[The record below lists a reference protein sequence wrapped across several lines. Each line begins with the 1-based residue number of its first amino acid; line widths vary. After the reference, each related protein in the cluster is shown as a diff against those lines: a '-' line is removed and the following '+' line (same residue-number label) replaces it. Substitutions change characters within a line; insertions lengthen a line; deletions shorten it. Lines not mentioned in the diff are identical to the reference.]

1 MQIALVLPP
10 APQLGDDKIYRSFD
24 PRGVFT
30 IRSAYDSIS
39 SQNTAIIDEAW
50 RLIWSWKGPQSV
62 WLFLWQIMHGKLKT
76 HGEPVRRHIAVS
88 MVCDRCGAPVE
99 YILHA
104 LRDCPCIKQ
113 VWLCLVSEGEY
124 YSFFHASLREW
135 IVTNLQN
142 KSKLVSHIPWECV
155 FGVAVWRL
163 WFWRNHFMIEGNLV
177 DSSTINMNV
186 MARANEI
193 HKINT
198 SHMSQLPRRNEMFIG
213 WQPPT
218 WPWCKLN
225 TDGSVRNSWDAGA
238 GGVIRDSPGN
248 WISGFCMNIG
258 ECPVVMAELWG
269 LYQGLV
275 LAWDAGIKC
284 LLVEVDSLCI
294 SQMISKQ
301 VVVPN
306 ISYALVVAVQNL
318 LNRNWQVSLTHIF
331 REANSVAD
339 FMANM
344 AHSLPHGVHL
354 FSSPPVGIYSIIVQD
369 SFGVTHP
376 QGWL

>member
-1 MQIALVLPP
+1 MPP
-10 APQLGDDKIYRSFD
+10 APQLGNDKIYWSLD
-24 PRGVFT
+24 PRGAFT
-30 IRSAYDSIS
+30 VRSAYDSIC
-39 SQNTAIIDEAW
+39 SQNPAVKDETWSLA
-50 RLIWSWKGPQSV
+50 WSWKAPQSV
-62 WLFLWQIMHGKLKT
+62 RIFLWQIMHGKLKT
-76 HGEPVRRHIAVS
+76 HGELARRHIPVS
-88 MVCDRCGAPVE
+88 MAYDRCGAPLE
-99 YILHA
+99 DILHA
-104 LRDCPCIKQ
+104 LRDFPCIKRA
-113 VWLCLVSEGEY
+113 WLRLVSEGDY
-124 YSFFHASLREW
+124 HSFFHANIREW

-163 WFWRNHFMIEGNLV
+163 WFWRNHFMVEGKLV
-177 DSSTINMNV
+177 DNSTINIDV
-186 MARANEI
+186 MAKANEI
-193 HKINT
+193 HRINT
-198 SHMSQLPRRNEMFIG
+198 SHISQQLRRKKIFIG

-225 TDGSVRNSWDAGA
+225 TDGFARNSWDAGA
-238 GGVIRDSPGN
+238 GGVIRDSVRN
-248 WISGFCMNIG
+248 WILGFCMNIG

-284 LLVEVDSLCI
+284 LLVEVDSLCV

-306 ISYALVVAVQNL
+306 VSHALVVAVRDL
-318 LNRNWQVSLTHIF
+318 LNRNWQVSLNHIF

-344 AHSLPHGVHL
+344 THSLPYGLHL
-354 FSSPPVGIYSIIVQD
+354 FTSPPVGIYSVILQD
-369 SFGVTHP
+369 MFGVAKP
-376 QGWL
+376 RIVPF